1 MSFLDNLKN
10 SFLKEQNKI
19 KKIKEKKDDAERSFK
34 SKFEEIVHDEQF
46 QIDLNDLMAF
56 FDKENKANQK
66 RYKCGYHIEG
76 TKLQFYR
83 NGYSFSLGYI
93 SLEKENNIIVVGDYT
108 FPEHTT
114 WKFNLKDMKRAQKK
128 FLEIITQNMAK
139 DEPDCT

>member
-1 MSFLDNLKN
+1 
-10 SFLKEQNKI
+10 
-19 KKIKEKKDDAERSFK
+19 
-34 SKFEEIVHDEQF
+34 
-46 QIDLNDLMAF
+46 MAF

-76 TKLQFYR
+76 TKLSLQEWLQ
-83 NGYSFSLGYI
+83 FSLGYI